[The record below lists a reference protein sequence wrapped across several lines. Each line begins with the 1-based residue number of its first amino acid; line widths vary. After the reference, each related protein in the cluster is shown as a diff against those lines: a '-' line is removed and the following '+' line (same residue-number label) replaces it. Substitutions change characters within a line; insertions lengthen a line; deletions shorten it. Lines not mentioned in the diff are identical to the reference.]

1 MQQLTATAPPG
12 RRGLVATLAACAA
25 WLALLY
31 AFRFGFMEIEAEA
44 DPCLNDPLG
53 ALCRARAVI
62 GMSIHLQLFG
72 TAALVLALAAHL
84 RLGRFRR
91 ALALAGLFAAL
102 LALVLYNVRYGAP
115 AAVVALLAPSPIHK
129 RTCIGRIAHDLVDRR
144 VCWWLPHDLSAHCS
158 MQLATR

>member
-84 RLGRFRR
+84 RLGRLKR

-115 AAVVALLAPSPIHK
+115 AAVIALLALADLGFFPPRK
-129 RTCIGRIAHDLVDRR
+129 HD
-144 VCWWLPHDLSAHCS
+144 AG
-158 MQLATR
+158 

>member
-53 ALCRARAVI
+53 EMFRARAVI

-91 ALALAGLFAAL
+91 ALALAGLFASL
-102 LALVLYNVRYGAP
+102 H
-115 AAVVALLAPSPIHK
+115 S
-129 RTCIGRIAHDLVDRR
+129 
-144 VCWWLPHDLSAHCS
+144 
-158 MQLATR
+158 